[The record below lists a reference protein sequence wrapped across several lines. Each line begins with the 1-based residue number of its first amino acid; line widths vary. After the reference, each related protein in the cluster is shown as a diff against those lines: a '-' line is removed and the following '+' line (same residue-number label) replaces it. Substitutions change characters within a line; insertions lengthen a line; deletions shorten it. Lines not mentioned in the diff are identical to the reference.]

1 MSRDICQN
9 SVCLDNPTAT
19 LVVDNNAAI
28 FYYLLLFTTKRL
40 LLEFNL
46 FTDFKAGY
54 YFYD

>member
-46 FTDFKAGY
+46 FTDFKAG
-54 YFYD
+54 D